1 MSGMH
6 LTPREEERLLIS
18 SGAELARRRLARGAP
33 LGAVEAV
40 ALVCDEICEMA
51 WDGVPLPEVI
61 ARAREVVAPESLLP
75 GVASA
80 TPAIEVEA
88 LFESGTL
95 LVHVDAPFG
104 DATPFGP
111 GAILPAGAAV
121 DLAPERERTDVDL
134 HNTGDR
140 PVWIS
145 SHLPLGQ
152 LNRVVSVSLADPDG
166 YRLDLPA
173 GAAFEIAPGEHATVP
188 AVAIVRST
196 P

>member
-1 MSGMH
+1 MAGMH
-6 LTPREEERLLIS
+6 LTPREEERLLMS

-51 WDGVPLPEVI
+51 WDGMPLSDII
-61 ARAREVVAPESLLP
+61 ARAREVVSAESLLP

-80 TPAIEVEA
+80 TPSLEVEA
-88 LFESGTL
+88 LFESGTA

-104 DATPFGP
+104 ETDAFGP
-111 GAILPAGAAV
+111 GAVVTARTPVA
-121 DLAPERERTDVDL
+121 LAPDRERTDVVL
-134 HNTGDR
+134 HNRGDR

-145 SHLPLGQ
+145 SHLPLGH
-152 LNRVVSVSLADPDG
+152 LNRAVTVSLPHPDG

-173 GAAFEIAPGEHATVP
+173 GAALEIEPGERTTVP
-188 AVAIVRST
+188 AVAIARSAT
-196 P
+196 

>member
-1 MSGMH
+1 MH
-6 LTPREEERLLIS
+6 LTPREEERLLMS

-33 LGAVEAV
+33 LGAVEAT

-51 WDGVPLPEVI
+51 WDGMPLPDVI
-61 ARAREVVAPESLLP
+61 VRAREVVPAGALLP

-88 LFESGTL
+88 LFEHGTV

-104 DATPFGP
+104 ETDPLGP
-111 GAILPAGAAV
+111 GAVLTAGTPV
-121 DLAPERERTDVDL
+121 ELAPERARTEVEL

-152 LNRVVSVSLADPDG
+152 LNRAVTVSLPDPDG
-166 YRLDLPA
+166 HRLDLPA
-173 GAAFEIAPGEHATVP
+173 GAALQIAPGERTTVP
-188 AVAIVRST
+188 AVAIARSAS
-196 P
+196 